1 MSIASGGCPVIW
13 RVNAQGATL
22 GAPMMGACPVP
33 PVFASH
39 NILRQAVFS
48 HACREPV
55 LTSFSHAH
63 SLHIIKGNVSS
74 LLSGV
79 GENGTPV
86 DGRPIP
92 VNWWNV
98 IIIHD
103 QWKDM
108 HTVAVD

>member
-1 MSIASGGCPVIW
+1 M
-13 RVNAQGATL
+13 
-22 GAPMMGACPVP
+22 
-33 PVFASH
+33 
-39 NILRQAVFS
+39 
-48 HACREPV
+48 
-55 LTSFSHAH
+55 
-63 SLHIIKGNVSS
+63 
-74 LLSGV
+74 LSGV

-103 QWKDM
+103 QCKDM

>member
-1 MSIASGGCPVIW
+1 
-13 RVNAQGATL
+13 
-22 GAPMMGACPVP
+22 
-33 PVFASH
+33 
-39 NILRQAVFS
+39 
-48 HACREPV
+48 
-55 LTSFSHAH
+55 
-63 SLHIIKGNVSS
+63 LHIRKGNVSS

-79 GENGTPV
+79 DENGTPV